1 MKLLVTGA
9 SGFIGRAL
17 CQHLASLGHE
27 VTPAVRKPS
36 AVPGE
41 RVLAADDANAWQQ
54 ALQSCHSV
62 LHLAGR
68 AHVMHEQASDPLQAF
83 REANVRATLALAERA
98 VQAGVRRFVFVSSIK
113 VNGESTAPG
122 ACFSAQDIPK
132 PCDPYAVSKWE
143 AEQGLQRIAQTTGME
158 LVIVR
163 PPLVYGPG
171 VKGNF
176 AQMLRWVSKSV
187 PLPLGGVHNQ
197 RSMIAIDNLVSFL
210 ALCALPDQSP
220 HAAGQVFLISDG
232 APVSTPEL
240 LRKIA
245 RAYGRSIW
253 LPPVPPALL
262 KLFAGAVGREQA
274 IDRLLGS
281 LVIDDEP
288 AHQLLG
294 WQAPVSMDQQLKRMA
309 DAAPA

>member
-9 SGFIGRAL
+9 SGFVGRAL
-17 CQHLASLGHE
+17 CQHLVQLGHD
-27 VTPAVRKPS
+27 VTPAVRKAS

-41 RVLAADDANAWQQ
+41 RILPSDDTQAWQQ
-54 ALQSCHSV
+54 ALQGCQSV

-83 REANVRATLALAERA
+83 REANVRATLALTERA

-122 ACFSAQDIPK
+122 ACFSAQDEPR

-143 AEQGLQRIAQTTGME
+143 AEQGLQRIAQTSGME

-176 AQMLRWVSKSV
+176 AQMLRWVGKSV
-187 PLPLGGVHNQ
+187 PLPLGAVHNQ
-197 RSMIAIDNLVSFL
+197 RSMIALDNLVNFL
-210 ALCALPDQSP
+210 ALCAQPDQSP
-220 HAAGQVFLISDG
+220 GAAGQVFLISDG

-245 RAYGRSIW
+245 QAYDRRLW
-253 LPPVPPALL
+253 LAPIPPALL
-262 KLFAGAVGREQA
+262 RLCAGAVGKGPA

-281 LVIDDEP
+281 LVIDDQP
-288 AHQLLG
+288 ARQLLG
-294 WQAPVSMDQQLKRMA
+294 WRAPVSMDEQLQRMA
-309 DAAPA
+309 HAASV